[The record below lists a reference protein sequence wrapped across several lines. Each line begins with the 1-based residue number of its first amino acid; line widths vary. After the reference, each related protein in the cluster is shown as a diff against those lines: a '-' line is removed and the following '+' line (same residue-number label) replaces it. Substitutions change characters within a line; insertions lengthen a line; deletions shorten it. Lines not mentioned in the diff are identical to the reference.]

1 MRSKRFTDAQ
11 VEKLKIMYGSLTY
24 YKGEYLVSCGN
35 TKRLVCNNGMLS
47 EEIHSLK
54 SVYKDLAIVDK
65 GNILSMKTGR
75 VLDLYGDWYAN
86 VNVNIV
92 AAIGDYYIIE
102 YTDFNANALAME
114 VTKSI
119 IPGIKFSRVG
129 IISASNLKII
139 NKEIN
144 NMNQFLARVECTDK
158 TIKAIVYT
166 PLGGLGTIEV
176 KYNGIDKIEHNDR
189 GADEVERIEDIVN
202 IAFLSKLNINTG
214 HMQMFSTCEKELKML
229 LRNKIDLR
237 SNHSLAFTMALCAIM
252 YIKKKLYDTDYS
264 MELRDNYTNAVYDIV
279 EQILE
284 NGLVEYYKK
293 RLTQYKNSKYTKE
306 IIKAL
311 INKTGDKEIKIEGVA
326 AGLNI
331 IRSLTRLLREEEDYI
346 IWRQNKYTG
355 SIINKFRS
363 SFKRDL
369 DRIRNERSSS
379 KLSYN
384 FYAGIYDELF
394 CVHTVCNTDE
404 LYNSGVHIAKL
415 VVKEYIMN
423 GEIRNSK
430 YFGIIYNIE
439 IDDDKLN
446 SIRSYID
453 KIINNIGSVTIYER
467 SSTETDYVDTKAFN
481 IWRGGRIIKESEL
494 HII

>member
-86 VNVNIV
+86 ADVNIV

-102 YTDFNANALAME
+102 YTDFNANVSAMG

-176 KYNGIDKIEHNDR
+176 KYNGIDKIEHNDS

-229 LRNKIDLR
+229 LINKIDLR

-284 NGLVEYYKK
+284 NGLVEYYRKK
-293 RLTQYKNSKYTKE
+293 LTQYKNSKYTKE
-306 IIKAL
+306 IIKAI

-331 IRSLTRLLREEEDYI
+331 IRSLTRLLREDEDYT
-346 IWRQNKYTG
+346 IWRQNKYTC

-369 DRIRNERSSS
+369 DRIRNERSS

-394 CVHTVCNTDE
+394 CVHTVCNNDE